1 MSDAKK
7 KGDGAARGAGGA
19 GRGAGGGRGKGGGRS
34 GGGGKSG
41 GAKNTA
47 GKGGGGRRPDA
58 DDTVAQLAGP
68 LQNVL
73 KRLPATQREVI
84 EWRMGL
90 KDGHP
95 TDLADTA
102 RAMGLSLSE
111 ARDIEKRAFE
121 HIREVVPL
129 DRLQKLLKG

>member
-1 MSDAKK
+1 MSNGKK
-7 KGDGAARGAGGA
+7 
-19 GRGAGGGRGKGGGRS
+19 RGKPGNP
-34 GGGGKSG
+34 GKSADTG
-41 GAKNTA
+41 KRQGQAS
-47 GKGGGGRRPDA
+47 KGGPRRRDPDDKA
-58 DDTVAQLAGP
+58 AQLAGP

-73 KRLPATQREVI
+73 RRLPATQREVI

-102 RAMGLSLSE
+102 RAMGISLSE

-121 HIREVVPL
+121 YLREVVPL
-129 DRLQKLLKG
+129 GQLQKLLKG